1 MKTRFTLFLLL
12 VTLLFVSACN
22 HEAENEEVDA
32 FQELTVLQVEFIVP
46 EIAEAGEEITLEA
59 MVTYGEEIV
68 TDADEVTF
76 EYWEVDHRENSIL
89 LDAHN
94 NGDGTYSAKVV
105 FEKMAFMKCM
115 HTLQLKICI
124 RCQRKQLQ
132 YNKKSQTPSFWT
144 VSGS

>member
-12 VTLLFVSACN
+12 VTLLFVSACSN
-22 HEAENEEVDA
+22 EPENEEVDA

-76 EYWEVDHRENSIL
+76 EYWEADNRENSIL

-94 NGDGTYSAKVV
+94 HGDGTYSAEVV
-105 FEKMAFMKCM
+105 FEKDGVYEMYAHTTAKDM
-115 HTLQLKICI
+115 HTMP
-124 RCQRKQLQ
+124 
-132 YNKKSQTPSFWT
+132 KKTITIQ
-144 VSGS
+144 